1 MTASAPLLELDQV
14 TISYRRRR
22 DRVDAVRGVSLVIQP
37 GEAYGLVGESGCG
50 KSTLAMAVMRHL
62 PKNGILSGGHVL
74 FEGRDLFRLGEAELR
89 RVRGG
94 RIAMVYQNPG
104 SALNPTL
111 KIGEQVAE
119 VFRLHAG
126 MNRRNAAE
134 AARAILGRVR
144 IADPDRV
151 AGLYPYQLS
160 GGMQQR
166 AVIAMALATDPALL
180 VLDEP
185 TTALDATVQADILDL
200 FADLRGEMNA
210 SILFISHNLAV
221 VQQVCDRIGVMYAGE
236 LIEQGKVSEV
246 FKRPRHPYTAA
257 LFDCIPDFGVRKRDR
272 RLAGIAGGVP
282 DLADLGTGC
291 LYEPRC
297 LISRQVCRVE
307 HPDLL
312 RAGTRHLSRCFF
324 HGETPAPGSAARGRP
339 EPVPEPIQGI
349 PLLSLSGVG
358 RRYGRAH
365 ILKDIDLEI
374 APGETFGLVGE
385 SGSGKSTLAKVIAGL
400 VPPSAGTVALAGERV
415 AGQAGRRTR
424 RQRRDV
430 QMVFQTPDTTLNPRK
445 RVASIL
451 GRAVRVLAGLGGRRK
466 RDRSAALL
474 GDVQLP
480 AEMLGATPDRLSGG
494 QRQRVAIARAFA
506 GDPRLVILDEPT
518 SALDVSVQASILNLL
533 LDLQRESQAAYLFIS
548 HDLAVVRY
556 LSDRIGVMYLGELVE
571 VGPTE
576 RVFRPPFHPYTQAL
590 IEAVPRLGAAALE
603 RAVSLDRPAPSPA
616 DRPEGCPF
624 QTRCPRAYDKCR
636 SEAPPWRDAGGGHM
650 IRCWV
655 ALDAL
660 EASQTAAQTEAAQ
673 RSRRGRAAQ
682 APLPIGRRP

>member
-1 MTASAPLLELDQV
+1 MTASSTGPLLELDNV
-14 TISYRRRR
+14 TISYQRRR
-22 DRVDAVRGVSLVIQP
+22 DRVDAVRGVSLIIQP

-62 PKNGILSGGHVL
+62 PRNGILSGGQVL
-74 FEGRDLFRLGEAELR
+74 FEDRDLFRLNQAELR

-94 RIAMVYQNPG
+94 RIAMVYQNPE

-111 KIGEQVAE
+111 KVGEQVAE
-119 VFRLHAG
+119 VFRLHRAL
-126 MNRRNAAE
+126 RHRPAAE
-134 AARAILGRVR
+134 AALDMLRKVR
-144 IADPDRV
+144 IAEPDRV
-151 AGLYPYQLS
+151 VGLYPYQLS
-160 GGMQQR
+160 GGMRQR
-166 AVIAMALATDPALL
+166 VVIAMALAADPALL

-200 FADLRGEMNA
+200 FTDLRGEMKA
-210 SILFISHNLAV
+210 AILFISHNLAV
-221 VQQVCDRIGVMYAGE
+221 VQQVCDRIGVMYGGE
-236 LIEQGKVSEV
+236 LIEQGTVAEV

-257 LFDCIPDFGVRKRDR
+257 LFDCIPDFGVRKSDR

-282 DLADLGTGC
+282 DLAALGTAC

-297 LISRQVCRVE
+297 LISRQLCRVE
-307 HPDLL
+307 HPDLM
-312 RAGTRHLSRCFF
+312 RAGSRHLSRCFF
-324 HGETPAPGSAARGRP
+324 HAETPAPGAAARVRP
-339 EPVPEPIQGI
+339 EAVPVPDVTAGI
-349 PLLSLSGVG
+349 PLLSLHGVG

-385 SGSGKSTLAKVIAGL
+385 SGSGKSTLAKVISGL

-415 AGQAGRRTR
+415 AGQVGKRTG

-445 RVASIL
+445 KVASIL
-451 GRAVRVLAGLGGRRK
+451 GRAVRVLAGLGGKRK
-466 RDRSAALL
+466 RDRSSALL

-480 AEMLGATPDRLSGG
+480 VEMLRATPDRLSGG

-590 IEAVPRLGAAALE
+590 IAAVPRLGGAAPE
-603 RAVSLDRPAPSPA
+603 RPVSLDKPAPGPSE
-616 DRPEGCPF
+616 RPEGCPF
-624 QTRCPRAYDKCR
+624 QTRCPRAYDRCR
-636 SEAPPWRDAGGGHM
+636 AEAPPWRDAGEGHM

-660 EASQTAAQTEAAQ
+660 EASQSAALKP
-673 RSRRGRAAQ
+673 RRVQ

>member
-1 MTASAPLLELDQV
+1 VTAPLLELDNV
-14 TISYRRRR
+14 TISYQRRR
-22 DRVDAVRGVSLVIQP
+22 DRIDAVRNVSLAVQP

-50 KSTLAMAVMRHL
+50 KSTLAMAVLRYL
-62 PKNGILSGGHVL
+62 PKNGLLTSGHVL
-74 FEGRDLFRLGEAELR
+74 FEERDLFTMTASELR
-89 RVRGG
+89 RIRGN

-104 SALNPTL
+104 SALNPT
-111 KIGEQVAE
+111 IRVGEQVAE
-119 VFRLHAG
+119 VFRHHRALPHHTASQ
-126 MNRRNAAE
+126 AALE
-134 AARAILGRVR
+134 MLRKVR
-144 IADPDRV
+144 ISEPDRV
-151 AGLYPYQLS
+151 AALYPYQLS

-166 AVIAMALATDPALL
+166 VVIAMALASDPALL

-200 FADLRGEMNA
+200 FQDLRGELNA
-210 SILFISHNLAV
+210 AILFISHNLAV

-236 LIEQGKVSEV
+236 LIEQGTVREV
-246 FKRPRHPYTAA
+246 FQRPRHPYTAA
-257 LFDCIPDFGVRKRDR
+257 LFDSIPDFGVRKQDR
-272 RLAGIAGGVP
+272 RLASIAGGVP
-282 DLADLGTGC
+282 DLADLGAGC

-297 LISRQVCRVE
+297 PISRTLCRVE

-324 HGETPAPGSAARGRP
+324 HTETPVPGSAAPTASATQAP
-339 EPVPEPIQGI
+339 ESPQNQRL
-349 PLLSLSGVG
+349 PLLTLNRVS

-400 VPPSAGTVALAGERV
+400 VPPSTGTVALNNVRV
-415 AGQAGRRTR
+415 AGVASRRTR

-430 QMVFQTPDTTLNPRK
+430 QMVFQTPDATLNPRK
-445 RVASIL
+445 RIVSIL
-451 GRAVRVLAGLGGRRK
+451 GRAVRVLAGLTGRRK

-474 GDVQLP
+474 ADVQLP
-480 AEMLGATPDRLSGG
+480 SQMLTATPDRLSGG

-506 GDPRLVILDEPT
+506 GDPKLVILDEPT

-533 LDLQRESQAAYLFIS
+533 LDLQRESEAAYLFIS

-571 VGPTE
+571 IGPAE
-576 RVFRPPFHPYTQAL
+576 RVFRPPFHPYTHSL
-590 IEAVPRLGAAALE
+590 IAAAPRLGGEKPL
-603 RAVSLDRPAPSPA
+603 RPVSLDAPSPGPA
-616 DRPEGCPF
+616 ERPTGCPF
-624 QTRCPRAYDKCR
+624 HTRCPRAYDPCR
-636 SEAPPWRDAGGGHM
+636 TEAPPWRDAGEGHM

-660 EASQTAAQTEAAQ
+660 EASQTAALRARRNPAPVHIDQ
-673 RSRRGRAAQ
+673 R
-682 APLPIGRRP
+682 P